1 MRKDCIEQTKS
12 SYLLNMNNQENKIN
26 ENNIIIE
33 YGEQDLKQIL
43 LQVIKQEYINHYK
56 DRNITSLQKESNIK
70 PMENIWISI

>member
-1 MRKDCIEQTKS
+1 MRKDCIQQTTS

-33 YGEQDLKQIL
+33 YGEKDLKEIL

-56 DRNITSLQKESNIK
+56 CNNIISSQKESNQK
-70 PMENIWISI
+70 PLE